1 MGPFSHIFFWGK
13 KKKKVNNTRI
23 CQPASW
29 RPSLLLHFVGDKV
42 TPSLLS
48 FAQMSLLD
56 WHIYHL
62 GPVFFIFS
70 VRPHCFMRTLF
81 DSSPDKGGEKGM
93 VPTIFKLMGGR
104 WSFWVGSCQYTKCYS
119 PPGDK
124 LVTLNLILYEAV
136 CVHAPYVY
144 VPFGFGYMCSICVF
158 TCVYIYICHCS
169 VTRWSPLL
177 KIILI
182 VFWGPVFLF

>member
-1 MGPFSHIFFWGK
+1 MISAIGIFGTKSKKPYGSFFTHFFLGK
-13 KKKKVNNTRI
+13 KKKKPTTPESVNRHLGVRHSCCTLWGI
-23 CQPASW
+23 K
-29 RPSLLLHFVGDKV
+29 SLLHSSHLPRCLFWTDIS
-42 TPSLLS
+42 TTWAQSSS
-48 FAQMSLLD
+48 FSPCGLIVL
-56 WHIYHL
+56 WE
-62 GPVFFIFS
+62 
-70 VRPHCFMRTLF
+70 RC
-81 DSSPDKGGEKGM
+81 SPDKGGEKGM

-158 TCVYIYICHCS
+158 TCVYIYIY
-169 VTRWSPLL
+169 VTAVSPAGHLC
-177 KIILI
+177 
-182 VFWGPVFLF
+182 